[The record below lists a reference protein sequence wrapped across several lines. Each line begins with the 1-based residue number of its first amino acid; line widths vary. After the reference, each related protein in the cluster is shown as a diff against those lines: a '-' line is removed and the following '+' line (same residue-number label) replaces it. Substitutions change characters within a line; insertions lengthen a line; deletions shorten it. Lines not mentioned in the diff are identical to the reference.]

1 MQWHGEAN
9 EKDTRMTAS
18 ADLRTKMAKPV
29 APKGV
34 YAAILTPFDAKGEVD
49 APLLLDH
56 AKWLLANGC
65 DGLSMLGST
74 GEGNSMATRQRIGL
88 LETLVK
94 AGLPVARFIPGT
106 GAASLGDVVEL
117 TRHAVQLGCG
127 GALVLPPFYYKSPS
141 EDGLFAAFARLIDGV
156 ADARLRL
163 YLYHIPQFTGVPIP
177 HAVIERLIDAY
188 PGIVTGLKDS
198 FGDWSYS
205 ETLLQRLPGFAVYP
219 GSEIFL
225 TRVKKAGG
233 AGCISGT
240 VNFTAPLAARVFAAA
255 TDGEADRLQGK
266 LDSVRKVIESR
277 PLVPALKAIRAE
289 VSGQSA
295 WERVLPPFVT
305 LADGVRADLFK
316 ALDGVLPRAASG
328 RGWEMLA

>member
-1 MQWHGEAN
+1 MDQIAGKE
-9 EKDTRMTAS
+9 TVMTAS
-18 ADLRTKMAKPV
+18 ADLRAKIAKPI

-34 YAAILTPFDAKGEVD
+34 YAAILTPFDARYEVD
-49 APLLLDH
+49 APLLIDH
-56 AKWLLANGC
+56 AKWLLASGC

-74 GEGNSMATRQRIGL
+74 GEGNSMSTRQRIAL

-106 GAASLGDVVEL
+106 GAASLGDVIEL
-117 TRHAVQLGCG
+117 TRRAVQLGCG
-127 GALVLPPFYYKSPS
+127 GALVLPPFYYKNPS

-163 YLYHIPQFTGVPIP
+163 YLYHIPQFTGVPVP
-177 HAVIERLIDAY
+177 HAVVERLIDAY
-188 PGIVTGLKDS
+188 PGIVAGLKDS
-198 FGDWSYS
+198 FGDWSYA

-225 TRVKKAGG
+225 SRVKKAGG

-240 VNFTAPLAARVFAAA
+240 VNFTAPLAAQVFAA
-255 TDGEADRLQGK
+255 TSDGEAERLQQR
-266 LDSVRKVIESR
+266 LDGVRKVIESR

-289 VSGQSA
+289 ISGQA
-295 WERVLPPFVT
+295 GWERVLPPFVAMT
-305 LADGVRADLFK
+305 GTARADLFK
-316 ALDGVLPRAASG
+316 ALDGVLPRASSG
-328 RGWEMLA
+328 RGWEMRT